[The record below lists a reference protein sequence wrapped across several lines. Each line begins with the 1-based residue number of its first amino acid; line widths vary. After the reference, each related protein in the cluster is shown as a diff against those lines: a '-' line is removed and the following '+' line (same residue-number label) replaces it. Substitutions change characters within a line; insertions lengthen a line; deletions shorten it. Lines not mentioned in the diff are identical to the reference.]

1 MLSAL
6 YYYFLKLN
14 EKKFYSIHLRCEIP
28 VAKPLVVGLT
38 SGNLAAAATKSLQL
52 CLTLCDPIDGSPPGP
67 SVHGIFQARV
77 LAWGAIASSSQSLN
91 PF

>member
-14 EKKFYSIHLRCEIP
+14 EKKFYSIHLRCEIS

-38 SGNLAAAATKSLQL
+38 SGNLAAAATKSLQS
-52 CLTLCDPIDGSPPGP
+52 CLTL
-67 SVHGIFQARV
+67 
-77 LAWGAIASSSQSLN
+77 
-91 PF
+91 